1 MAMIQCPECG
11 QEISDKAKKCIHCGK
26 VFVEEKPVNEEIKC
40 IECGAV
46 LSGTDEICPNCGC
59 PIEEQKA
66 DEPQKVE
73 VTNVKLSVN
82 KKKAKII
89 RGVAIVVV
97 AAIIAVIGI
106 KFISE
111 NNAKKEYVENYEK
124 LIYLI
129 LDGASDAE
137 SAGGLIHDVW
147 YNTIYEES
155 DSKTD
160 KYTKDSNGMF
170 YDDFNTSLLM
180 LMLSDSFTSD
190 IDDMNSNQH
199 QQQKMRTDKK
209 KPPEGYADAYD
220 ALKDFYDAYTK
231 LVNLAVDPSGNLS
244 SYTSEFNEADSETMN
259 TYRAAL
265 LYVED

>member
-190 IDDMNSNQH
+190 IDDIKSNQE
-199 QQQKMRTDKK
+199 QVQKMMKDMKN
-209 KPPEGYADAYD
+209 PPEGYADAYD

>member
-26 VFVEEKPVNEEIKC
+26 VFVEEKPANEEIKC
-40 IECGAV
+40 SECGAV
-46 LSGTDEICPNCGC
+46 LAKTDEICPTCGC
-59 PIEEQKA
+59 PIEELKA

-82 KKKAKII
+82 KKKVKII
-89 RGVAIVVV
+89 RGVAIVIV
-97 AAIIAVIGI
+97 AVIIAVVGI
-106 KFISE
+106 KLISE
-111 NNAKKEYVENYEK
+111 KNAKKEYVDNYEK

-147 YNTIYEES
+147 YNTIYEED

-160 KYTKDSNGMF
+160 KYTKDSNGEF
-170 YDDFNTSLLM
+170 YDDFNISLMM

-190 IDDMNSNQH
+190 IDDIKRNQE
-199 QQQKMRTDKK
+199 QVQKMMKDMKN
-209 KPPEGYADAYD
+209 PPEGYEDAYD
-220 ALKDFYDAYTK
+220 ALKDFYNAYTK
-231 LVNLAVDPSGNLS
+231 LVNLAIDPSGNLS
-244 SYTSEFNEADSETMN
+244 GYTSDFNKADSETMN
-259 TYRAAL
+259 TYKAAL